1 MYVIDFGGYPDNFY
15 VCTNLVGRGV
25 YDAGGTVVGL
35 LQAEDGVRRC
45 PTRDYSPVPGP
56 IAISYSPGPG
66 GIINGLTSYGYNG
79 EGYIGPEAPPLS
91 GFLGL
96 AGVAANVYGS
106 GPYRPV
112 REAEV
117 RVPSDM
123 IALGDSLMLV
133 PKSGSNFPG
142 DTVMES
148 EIGLARQETA
158 SAGSEGAVDSVKR
171 AAARHRNQGNVAF
184 CDAHVEALSFR
195 RLFLDRD
202 DVSLRRWNRDHE
214 PHP

>member
-1 MYVIDFGGYPDNFY
+1 
-15 VCTNLVGRGV
+15 
-25 YDAGGTVVGL
+25 
-35 LQAEDGVRRC
+35 
-45 PTRDYSPVPGP
+45 
-56 IAISYSPGPG
+56 
-66 GIINGLTSYGYNG
+66 
-79 EGYIGPEAPPLS
+79 
-91 GFLGL
+91 
-96 AGVAANVYGS
+96 
-106 GPYRPV
+106 
-112 REAEV
+112 
-117 RVPSDM
+117 M